1 MPHAVWKGSISFGLV
16 TIPVSLYPA
25 TERDELA
32 FHLLDVN
39 DFSPI
44 HQVRT
49 NAAGETVPWDS
60 VVRGYEYEEGRYV
73 TVTDGEL
80 RAANVE
86 ATQTIDIA
94 QFAKASDID
103 PVFYDRPYYL
113 EPARAG
119 RRAYAL
125 LRDTMTSTGYVG
137 IGRLVLRTRQ
147 HVCVVRP
154 YGDLLVAELLRYS
167 YEIRPADSLDVPHA
181 DSTDVVTSPQETAMA
196 EQLVS
201 SMVTEWD
208 PAAFH
213 DTYREDVLALIEKK
227 VASGVTHESIAAPP
241 ASAGHGEGSE
251 GKVVDI
257 MELLKRSL
265 AQKKAGGTGPVA
277 RKRA

>member
-32 FHLLDVN
+32 FHLLDAN
-39 DFSPI
+39 DLSPI

-49 NAAGETVPWDS
+49 NAAGEAVPWEA

-73 TVTDGEL
+73 TLTDDEL

-94 QFAKASDID
+94 QFVKAEEID
-103 PVFYDRPYYL
+103 PLYYDTPYYL
-113 EPARAG
+113 EPLRAG
-119 RRAYAL
+119 RKAYAL
-125 LRDTMTSTGYVG
+125 LRDTMVSTGYVG
-137 IGRLVLRTRQ
+137 VGRMVIRTRQ
-147 HVCVVRP
+147 HVCIVRP
-154 YGDLLVAELLRYS
+154 YGDLLVVELLRYS
-167 YEIRPADSLDVPHA
+167 YEIRPADAFDVPHV
-181 DSTDVVTSPQETAMA
+181 DSQEAAVSEQEVAMA
-196 EQLVS
+196 GQLVG
-201 SMVTEWD
+201 SMVAEWE

-227 VASGVTHESIAAPP
+227 VASGVTHEAIAAAPREP
-241 ASAGHGEGSE
+241 TAGEGQ
-251 GKVVDI
+251 VVDI
-257 MELLKRSL
+257 MGLLKRSL
-265 AQKKAGGTGPVA
+265 ADKKRAADAKPSS

>member
-32 FHLLDVN
+32 FHLLDAT

-49 NAAGETVPWDS
+49 NAAGDRVPWDS

-73 TVTDGEL
+73 TVTDDEL

-137 IGRLVLRTRQ
+137 VGRLVIRTRQ

-154 YGDLLVAELLRYS
+154 YGDLLVVELLRYS
-167 YEIRPADSLDVPHA
+167 YEIRSADSLDVPRA
-181 DSTDVVTSPQETAMA
+181 DSTDVVTSPQEIAMA
-196 EQLVS
+196 GQLVG
-201 SMVTEWD
+201 SMVAEWD
-208 PAAFH
+208 PSAFR
-213 DTYREDVLALIEKK
+213 DTYREDVLALIDRK
-227 VASGVTHESIAAPP
+227 VASGVTHESVATAPAAVE
-241 ASAGHGEGSE
+241 SGGAGE
-251 GKVVDI
+251 VVDI

-265 AQKKAGGTGPVA
+265 AQKKAGGAGPAA

>member
-32 FHLLDVN
+32 FHLLDAK
-39 DFSPI
+39 DLSPI

-49 NAAGETVPWDS
+49 NAAGEAVPWEA
-60 VVRGYEYEEGRYV
+60 VVRGYEYEEGHFV
-73 TVTDGEL
+73 TLTDDEL
-80 RAANVE
+80 RAANVK

-94 QFAKASDID
+94 QFVKAEEID
-103 PVFYDRPYYL
+103 PLYYDTPYYL

-119 RRAYAL
+119 RKAYAL
-125 LRDTMTSTGYVG
+125 LRDTMITTGYVG
-137 IGRLVLRTRQ
+137 VGRMVIRTRQ

-167 YEIRPADSLDVPHA
+167 YEIRSIDAYDVPHA
-181 DSTDVVTSPQETAMA
+181 DSPEAAVSEQETAMA
-196 EQLVS
+196 GQLIG

-208 PAAFH
+208 PTAFH
-213 DTYREDVLALIEKK
+213 DTYREDVLDLIQKK
-227 VASGVTHESIAAPP
+227 VASGVTHEAMVTAPP
-241 ASAGHGEGSE
+241 QPEPREGE
-251 GKVVDI
+251 VVDI
-257 MELLKRSL
+257 MDLLKRSL
-265 AQKKAGGTGPVA
+265 ADKKKATDAKPPS